1 MVASVPELAKRQLG
15 RPNRRASSVATVMAS
30 GVGWAKWV
38 PFWAWL
44 GMAFAIAGWA
54 WPARAAP

>member
-15 RPNRRASSVATVMAS
+15 RPNLRASSAATVIAS

-38 PFWAWL
+38 PFGL
-44 GMAFAIAGWA
+44 FVTAFAIAGWA

>member
-15 RPNRRASSVATVMAS
+15 RPNLRASSAATVIAS

-38 PFWAWL
+38 PFFACSL
-44 GMAFAIAGWA
+44 TALAIAG
-54 WPARAAP
+54 

>member
-15 RPNRRASSVATVMAS
+15 RPNRLASSAATVMAS

-38 PFWAWL
+38 PWPACSVMAWA
-44 GMAFAIAGWA
+44 MAGWA

>member
-15 RPNRRASSVATVMAS
+15 RPNLRASSVATVTAS

-38 PFWAWL
+38 PFLAWL
-44 GMAFAIAGWA
+44 ATASAMAGWA